1 MLAPPAPTAP
11 GLDLSPPAWLTGG
24 AWPTCEPDVPCS
36 AGVDPDACA
45 CANPSPAALT
55 ATAPGISADP
65 AAARC
70 AAGAPFPAAVRCAA
84 GAPFAVDVPFAPGAP
99 ASKRYRLYCRMIVIK
114 LAP

>member
-65 AAARC
+65 AA
-70 AAGAPFPAAVRCAA
+70 VRCAA